1 MGKTKHMV
9 HRRKPRK
16 LEELN
21 LLDDF
26 LFQEMVTRKET
37 GEEFCR
43 ILLGTILGR
52 QIRRVRIVSQ
62 KNILGVD
69 TDRHGIRMDAY
80 IEEIGER
87 STIENAAVCDA
98 EIVSDIYD
106 VEPNN
111 TYEKETLPRRMRY
124 YHALIDTK
132 LLECGV
138 EYEKLPKVVAIVI
151 LPYDPFGRNRMVYTI
166 ANQCMEDNT
175 VAYDDGAKKIF
186 LYTRGIEGNPSQEL
200 RDMLKYMEKTTDD
213 NVTNQNIASIHGLV
227 NQIKKNKEVGINYM
241 KSWEREKMIREEG
254 IEEGFEQGI
263 EEGIEQG
270 IEQGIAALIETC
282 RELEVSKE
290 DTLQKVIEKF
300 SLPEEKAVHYLEEQ
314 WR

>member
-9 HRRKPRK
+9 HGRKPRK

-106 VEPNN
+106 VEPN
-111 TYEKETLPRRMRY
+111 
-124 YHALIDTK
+124 I
-132 LLECGV
+132 
-138 EYEKLPKVVAIVI
+138 
-151 LPYDPFGRNRMVYTI
+151 
-166 ANQCMEDNT
+166 
-175 VAYDDGAKKIF
+175 
-186 LYTRGIEGNPSQEL
+186 
-200 RDMLKYMEKTTDD
+200 
-213 NVTNQNIASIHGLV
+213 
-227 NQIKKNKEVGINYM
+227 
-241 KSWEREKMIREEG
+241 
-254 IEEGFEQGI
+254 
-263 EEGIEQG
+263 
-270 IEQGIAALIETC
+270 
-282 RELEVSKE
+282 
-290 DTLQKVIEKF
+290 
-300 SLPEEKAVHYLEEQ
+300 
-314 WR
+314 